1 MRNRRALLHLSLA
14 GLLVLF
20 QQISIAHA
28 LSHLSDA
35 EPHSPARQDQQHP
48 ADKVCVQCVA
58 LAHFGSALTSNAPL
72 FLAGAAHIDILA
84 AAIAV
89 FRPGFIPAFQS
100 RAPPV
105 SA

>member
-1 MRNRRALLHLSLA
+1 MLHLLLA

-20 QQISIAHA
+20 QQIGIAHA
-28 LSHLSDA
+28 LSHLSKP
-35 EPHSPARQDQQHP
+35 EQQSPAPHDQQHP

-58 LAHFGSALTSNAPL
+58 LAHFGSALTSDAPM
-72 FLAGAAHIDILA
+72 FFAGVAHIDIIA
-84 AAIAV
+84 AAVAV

-105 SA
+105 PA